1 MNQKLK
7 KRTENKCF
15 LRIGYNRKF
24 NFSLMTTVASLVFNS
39 TVIAQ
44 TPPIPPLPPSP
55 PKDLNKTS
63 NQPVSPANVDPKNP
77 QPNKT
82 PNQPALPANGKVKD
96 SQTIKAPNP
105 AKIPSS
111 QSGLQTQPQPPIS
124 SPHIQDK
131 QKDGAAKSQDKNKK
145 INPADEIP
153 HGKELVSIDFPNGA
167 NLSDI
172 IKTIGLWTGKNFVL
186 AQGVAG
192 SSRISIISPEPV
204 TKEEAYQAFLSAL
217 NISGFTTVETGSVV
231 KILPIA
237 NAKSSN
243 IKTYYG
249 ENWSP
254 STDEIINQVIPL
266 KYIDANSVINQL
278 RPLLGITQYAA
289 FTTTNSLILTDTGNR
304 IRRILEVI
312 KLLDSKTNQPLVSI
326 VPINYMDA
334 KDAVAK
340 VNDIFGN
347 RNGPSL
353 SLQKV
358 LTDERTNSII
368 LVGPANGLDDIV
380 RFVQRIDKPAV
391 DQNSQTMVRVR
402 PLDYADA
409 EKLAQTLQTLTQSTR
424 PQNSPFR
431 PAYFQPPPPP
441 PGAPN
446 AGPQPQAPAV
456 ADLNGVKVTAD
467 KATNALVIQG
477 SKSAYD
483 ELDGIIAQ
491 LDKRRAQ
498 VYVEASIVDMAV
510 GNDFNWKPSTLGGAT
525 LSDGRYLMPF
535 GFNAAQAAP
544 FVVQQTNTTVN
555 AAALQG
561 AGNNF
566 MLGILSNKSINLGPF
581 TLTPGALLF
590 ALKQDSNTNILQ
602 TPSMMVSDNE
612 TANFQSNQQ
621 YSTVTNTSNPNGQG
635 TVQSVN
641 KYDVTTSLKITPQ
654 ISRTDF
660 VSMKINLQLDD
671 AGPAGENGYPNPI
684 SKRSAESTL
693 IVQNSQT
700 AVLGGITQDSHKIT
714 EAKVPLLGDIPILG
728 WLFKTISKVKK
739 KTSLTLFVTP
749 HIVRNSDDLEKIY
762 TEKIKDRDLFLK
774 AFYGDKFKEEEFYSK
789 LPSEEAGK
797 APIAPP
803 KTEEQIESEKNQTF
817 EPAPVTK
824 RVVLPSEDPNPIN
837 APSSNS
843 GTGGGGFGFP
853 SPPPPPP
860 PPPFQ

>member
-1 MNQKLK
+1 MNQTF
-7 KRTENKCF
+7 KRSNNNRIS
-15 LRIGYNRKF
+15 RIGNNKKL
-24 NFSLMTTVASLVFNS
+24 NFFVMTTVASIVFNS

-44 TPPIPPLPPSP
+44 APPIPPLPPSP
-55 PKDLNKTS
+55 PNDSSKT
-63 NQPVSPANVDPKNP
+63 P
-77 QPNKT
+77 PNKNDTNKIPKLPSTPPSNGNT
-82 PNQPALPANGKVKD
+82 PNSPTAPGGKTFQGTAVTPK
-96 SQTIKAPNP
+96 SAPQSSITSPN
-105 AKIPSS
+105 IPE
-111 QSGLQTQPQPPIS
+111 
-124 SPHIQDK
+124 K
-131 QKDGAAKSQDKNKK
+131 QNAKSQEKSQEKNKK
-145 INPADEIP
+145 TNPVDDIP

-217 NISGFTTVETGSVV
+217 NISGFTTVDTGSVV

-358 LTDERTNSII
+358 LADERTNSII
-368 LVGPANGLDDIV
+368 LVGPASGLDDIV

-402 PLDYADA
+402 PLDYADS
-409 EKLAQTLQTLTQSTR
+409 EKLAQTLQALTQNTR
-424 PQNSPFR
+424 NQNSPYR
-431 PAYFQPPPPP
+431 PAFFQPPPP

-446 AGPQPQAPAV
+446 APPGQPQGQAV

-498 VYVEASIVDMAV
+498 VYVEANIIDMNINN
-510 GNDFNWKPSTLGGAT
+510 GFNWKPATLGGAT
-525 LSDGRYLMPF
+525 LSDGRYVMPF

-544 FVVQQTNTTVN
+544 FVVNQTNSTAN
-555 AAALQG
+555 IDSLKG
-561 AGNNF
+561 AGDNF
-566 MLGILSNKSINLGPF
+566 LLGILSNKSINLGPF

-590 ALKQDSNTNILQ
+590 ALKQDSNSNILQ

-621 YSTVTNTSNPNGQG
+621 YSSVTTTANPNGQG
-635 TVQSVN
+635 SIQQVT

-654 ISRTDF
+654 ISRADF
-660 VSMKINLQLDD
+660 VTMKINLNLDD
-671 AGPAGENGYPNPI
+671 AGPLDKDGKPNPI

-693 IVQNSQT
+693 IVQNGQT
-700 AVLGGITQDSHKIT
+700 AVLGGITQDSHKVG
-714 EAKVPLLGDIPILG
+714 ESKVPLLGDIPILG
-728 WLFKTISKVKK
+728 WLFKSVTKEKK

-749 HIVRNSDDLEKIY
+749 HIVRNSEDLEKIY
-762 TEKIKDRDLFLK
+762 NNKIKDRDLFLK
-774 AFYGDKFKEEEFYSK
+774 IYYGEKYKDEEFYSI
-789 LPSEEAGK
+789 LPNEEAGK
-797 APIAPP
+797 AP
-803 KTEEQIESEKNQTF
+803 KTLSKSEEQQENDKNQTY
-817 EPAPVTK
+817 EPAPATK
-824 RVVLPSEDPNPIN
+824 RAVLPSEDPNPIN

-843 GTGGGGFGFP
+843 GTSSGGGFGFP

-860 PPPFQ
+860 PPPYQ